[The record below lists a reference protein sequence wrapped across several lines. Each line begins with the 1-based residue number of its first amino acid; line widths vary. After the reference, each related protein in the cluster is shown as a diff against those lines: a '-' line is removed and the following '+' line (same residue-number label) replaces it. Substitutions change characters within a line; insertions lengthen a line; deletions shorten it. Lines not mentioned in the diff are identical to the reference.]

1 MATPTV
7 EDKRIKGQIDQVRNY
22 VISANKVLNRLM
34 DDRDFRDT
42 RYAQTPKLK
51 NELHKLGSA
60 LGDAI
65 VHSSNLTV

>member
-1 MATPTV
+1 
-7 EDKRIKGQIDQVRNY
+7 
-22 VISANKVLNRLM
+22 M